1 MPQFL
6 QNPLV
11 IPIIVVLVVLFI
23 MGLRIV
29 QEYQRAVVFRLG
41 RYSRTGG
48 PGVFWVLPFLEY
60 TRTIDIRTITEA
72 IEPQE
77 TITRDSVTI
86 KVNAV
91 VWYKVTSPS
100 KATIAVRDYARAV
113 NQASLTSLRN
123 IIGQHDL
130 DEILRDRDKINAQ
143 LQKNV
148 DATTEPW
155 GVQIEAIEMKDVE
168 IPVSMQRAMA
178 QEAEAVREKRARII
192 KAQAELESS
201 VKLAEAS
208 QLIVQNPAALELRR
222 MQMVSEVGAE
232 HNSTT
237 VILIPSDFVN
247 MASSLNTMI
256 ANNITNQR
264 RQAQEDLEHRQRQQ
278 GHVPQPPVPPSAPTQ
293 PIPPTPVAHPPTNS

>member
-23 MGLRIV
+23 LGLRIV

-48 PGVFWVLPFLEY
+48 PGVFWVMPFLEY

-222 MQMVSEVGAE
+222 MQMISEVGAE

-237 VILIPSDFVN
+237 VILLPSDFVN
-247 MASSLNTMI
+247 LAGSLNTMI
-256 ANNITNQR
+256 NNNLTNSR
-264 RQAQEDLEHRQRQQ
+264 RQAAEDLEHRQKQQ
-278 GHVPQPPVPPSAPTQ
+278 GHAPQPPVPPSAPTQ
-293 PIPPTPVAHPPTNS
+293 PIPPTPVAHPPRE

>member
-1 MPQFL
+1 MPQIF

-11 IPIIVVLVVLFI
+11 LPIIIVILVLFI

-48 PGVFWVLPFLEY
+48 PGVFWVVPFLEY

-86 KVNAV
+86 RVNAV

-100 KATIAVRDYARAV
+100 KATIAVREFSRAV

-123 IIGQHDL
+123 VIGQHDL
-130 DEILRDRDKINAQ
+130 DEILRERDKINMQ
-143 LQKNV
+143 LKKIV

-155 GVQIEAIEMKDVE
+155 GVEIEAIEMKDVE

-178 QEAEAVREKRARII
+178 QEAEASREKRARII
-192 KAQAELESS
+192 KAEAELESS

-222 MQMVSEVGAE
+222 MQMISEVGAE

-237 VILIPSDFVN
+237 VILLPSDFVN
-247 MASSLNTMI
+247 LAGSLNTMI
-256 ANNITNQR
+256 NNNLTNSR
-264 RQAQEDLEHRQRQQ
+264 RQAAEDLEHRQKQQ
-278 GHVPQPPVPPSAPTQ
+278 GHVPPVPPAAPSTPTAAPTQ
-293 PIPPTPVAHPPTNS
+293 QIPRE

>member
-6 QNPLV
+6 QGPLV
-11 IPIIVVLVVLFI
+11 VPIVVVVVILFI

-48 PGVFWVLPFLEY
+48 PGVFWVVPFLEY

-100 KATIAVRDYARAV
+100 KATIAVRDFSRAV

-123 IIGQHDL
+123 VIGQHDL
-130 DEILRDRDKINAQ
+130 DEILRERDKINEQ
-143 LQKNV
+143 LKKIV
-148 DATTEPW
+148 DTTTEPW

-168 IPVSMQRAMA
+168 IPSSMQRAMA

-192 KAQAELESS
+192 KAQAELDSS

-222 MQMVSEVGAE
+222 MQMISEVGAE

-237 VILIPSDFVN
+237 VILLPSDFVN
-247 MASSLNTMI
+247 MAGSLNQMI
-256 ANNITNQR
+256 ANNLTNQR
-264 RQAQEDLEHRQRQQ
+264 RQAQEDAEHRARQQ
-278 GHVPQPPVPPSAPTQ
+278 GHQPPPPAPTPQPAASTQ
-293 PIPPTPVAHPPTNS
+293 PVQPHQ

>member
-1 MPQFL
+1 MPQIF
-6 QNPLV
+6 QSPLV
-11 IPIIVVLVVLFI
+11 LPIIIVLVVLFL

-29 QEYQRAVVFRLG
+29 QEYQRAVIFRLG

-48 PGVFWVLPFLEY
+48 PGVFWVIPFLEY

-100 KATIAVRDYARAV
+100 KATIAVRDFSRAV

-130 DEILRDRDKINAQ
+130 DEILRDRDKINEQ

-148 DATTEPW
+148 DTTTEPW

-168 IPVSMQRAMA
+168 IPSSMQRAMA
-178 QEAEAVREKRARII
+178 QEAEAVREKRARLI
-192 KAQAELESS
+192 KAQAELEASL
-201 VKLAEAS
+201 KLAEAS
-208 QLIVQNPAALELRR
+208 QQIIQNPAALELRR
-222 MQMVSEVGAE
+222 MQMISEVGAE

-237 VILIPSDFVN
+237 VILVPSDFVN
-247 MASSLNTMI
+247 LASSLNTMI
-256 ANNITNQR
+256 SNNTTNQR
-264 RQAQEDLEHRQRQQ
+264 RQAQEDLEHRQKQQ
-278 GHVPQPPVPPSAPTQ
+278 GHPQPPPPPPHAAPQ
-293 PIPPTPVAHPPTNS
+293 PPPREA

>member
-1 MPQFL
+1 MPQLF

-11 IPIIVVLVVLFI
+11 LPIIIVLVVLFL

-29 QEYQRAVVFRLG
+29 QEYQRAVIFRLG

-48 PGVFWVLPFLEY
+48 PGVFWVIPFLEY

-100 KATIAVRDYARAV
+100 KATIAVRDFSRAV

-130 DEILRDRDKINAQ
+130 DEILRDRDKINEQ

-148 DATTEPW
+148 DTTTEPW

-168 IPVSMQRAMA
+168 IPSSMQRAMA
-178 QEAEAVREKRARII
+178 QEAEAVREKRARLI
-192 KAQAELESS
+192 KAQAELEASL
-201 VKLAEAS
+201 KLAEAS
-208 QLIVQNPAALELRR
+208 QQIIQNPAALELRR
-222 MQMVSEVGAE
+222 MQMISEVGAE

-237 VILIPSDFVN
+237 VILVPSDFVN
-247 MASSLNTMI
+247 LAGSLNTMI
-256 ANNITNQR
+256 SNNMTNQR
-264 RQAQEDLEHRQRQQ
+264 RQAQEDLEHRQKQQ
-278 GHVPQPPVPPSAPTQ
+278 GHPQPPPPPPHAAPQ
-293 PIPPTPVAHPPTNS
+293 PPPREA

>member
-1 MPQFL
+1 MPQIF
-6 QNPLV
+6 QSPLV
-11 IPIIVVLVVLFI
+11 LPIIIVLVVLFL

-29 QEYQRAVVFRLG
+29 QEYQRAVIFRLG

-48 PGVFWVLPFLEY
+48 PGVFWVIPFLEY

-100 KATIAVRDYARAV
+100 KATIAVRDFSRAV

-130 DEILRDRDKINAQ
+130 DEILRDRDKINEQ

-148 DATTEPW
+148 DTTTEPW

-168 IPVSMQRAMA
+168 IPSSMQRAMA
-178 QEAEAVREKRARII
+178 QEAEAVREKRARLI
-192 KAQAELESS
+192 KAQAELEASL
-201 VKLAEAS
+201 KLAEAS
-208 QLIVQNPAALELRR
+208 QQIIQNPAALELRR
-222 MQMVSEVGAE
+222 MQMISEVGAE

-237 VILIPSDFVN
+237 VILVPSDFVN
-247 MASSLNTMI
+247 LAGSLNTMI
-256 ANNITNQR
+256 SNNTTNQR
-264 RQAQEDLEHRQRQQ
+264 RQAQEDLEHRQKQQ
-278 GHVPQPPVPPSAPTQ
+278 GHPQPPPPPPHAAPQ
-293 PIPPTPVAHPPTNS
+293 PPPREA

>member
-1 MPQFL
+1 MPQIF
-6 QNPLV
+6 QSPLV
-11 IPIIVVLVVLFI
+11 LPIIIVLAVLFL

-29 QEYQRAVVFRLG
+29 QEYQRAVIFRLG

-48 PGVFWVLPFLEY
+48 PGVFWVIPFLEY

-100 KATIAVRDYARAV
+100 KATIAVRDFSRAV

-130 DEILRDRDKINAQ
+130 DEILRDRDKINEQ

-148 DATTEPW
+148 DTTTEPW

-168 IPVSMQRAMA
+168 IPSSMQRAMA
-178 QEAEAVREKRARII
+178 QEAEAVREKRARLI
-192 KAQAELESS
+192 KAQAELEASL
-201 VKLAEAS
+201 KLAEAS
-208 QLIVQNPAALELRR
+208 QQIIQNPAALELRR
-222 MQMVSEVGAE
+222 MQMISEVGAE

-237 VILIPSDFVN
+237 VILVPSDFVN
-247 MASSLNTMI
+247 LASSLNTMI
-256 ANNITNQR
+256 SNNTTNQR
-264 RQAQEDLEHRQRQQ
+264 RQAQEDLEHRQKQQ
-278 GHVPQPPVPPSAPTQ
+278 GHPQPPPPPPHAAPQ
-293 PIPPTPVAHPPTNS
+293 PPPREA

>member
-11 IPIIVVLVVLFI
+11 VPVIVVLVVLFI

-48 PGVFWVLPFLEY
+48 PGVFWVIPFLEY
-60 TRTIDIRTITEA
+60 TRTVDIRTITEA

-100 KATIAVRDYARAV
+100 KATIAVREFSRAV

-148 DATTEPW
+148 DTTTEPW

-222 MQMVSEVGAE
+222 MQMISEVGAE

-237 VILIPSDFVN
+237 VILLPSDFVN
-247 MASSLNTMI
+247 LAGSLNTMI
-256 ANNITNQR
+256 NNNLTNSR
-264 RQAQEDLEHRQRQQ
+264 RQAAEDLEHRQKQQ
-278 GHVPQPPVPPSAPTQ
+278 GHTQPPVPPAAPTQ
-293 PIPPTPVAHPPTNS
+293 PIPPTPANQSPNI

>member
-11 IPIIVVLVVLFI
+11 VPIIVVLVVI
-23 MGLRIV
+23 IVMGLRIV

-48 PGVFWVLPFLEY
+48 PGVFWVIPFLEY
-60 TRTIDIRTITEA
+60 TRTVDIRTITEA

-100 KATIAVRDYARAV
+100 KATIAVREFSRAV
-113 NQASLTSLRN
+113 NQASLTALRN
-123 IIGQHDL
+123 VIGQHDL
-130 DEILRDRDKINAQ
+130 DEILRERDKINLQ
-143 LQKNV
+143 LKKIV
-148 DATTEPW
+148 DSTTEPW
-155 GVQIEAIEMKDVE
+155 GVEIEAIEMKDVE
-168 IPVSMQRAMA
+168 IPSSMQRAMA
-178 QEAEAVREKRARII
+178 QEAEASREKRARLI
-192 KAQAELESS
+192 KAQAELEAS

-247 MASSLNTMI
+247 MAGSLNTMI
-256 ANNITNQR
+256 ANNLTNQR

-278 GHVPQPPVPPSAPTQ
+278 GHVPPAPQPSATTQ
-293 PIPPTPVAHPPTNS
+293 PIPPRQ